1 MVEREVVI
9 PGDLLGEDPK
19 LASHGTYVQDGKVYS
34 ANYGLVDRRRDI
46 KVIPLSGRYI
56 PARGDLVIGK
66 VNDVTRSNWIVD
78 INSPYEGLLHVSEFP
93 ERVDQ
98 DNMSRYLHVGELV
111 IAKVADVDPSMKVE
125 LTLREEHL
133 RVLRLGRV
141 IDISHVKI
149 PRVIGRNGSMISMLK
164 KELDCSIFV
173 GQNGRIWLR
182 GDEKMV
188 DLAIRTIFKI
198 EREAH
203 TSGLTD
209 KIKEYLKNELEEM
222 RKGIRNE

>member
-1 MVEREVVI
+1 MVEREVVV
-9 PGDLLGEDPK
+9 PGDMLSENPK
-19 LASHGTYVQDGKVYS
+19 LAGSGTYVEDGKVYS
-34 ANYGLVDRRRDI
+34 ASYGLVDRRTNI

-66 VNDVTRSNWIVD
+66 VVDVTFSNWIVD
-78 INSPYEGLLHVSEFP
+78 INSPYEGLLHASEFP

-98 DNMSRYLHVGELV
+98 NNMNKYLHAGELIV
-111 IAKVADVDPSMKVE
+111 AKVLDVDPSMKVE
-125 LTLREEHL
+125 LTMREEHL
-133 RVLRLGRV
+133 KILRQGRV
-141 IDISHVKI
+141 IDISHTKI

-164 KELDCSIFV
+164 KELNCSIFV
-173 GQNGRIWLR
+173 GQNGRIWLK
-182 GDEKMV
+182 GDDIMV

-209 KIKEYLKNELEEM
+209 SIKDYLKNELEM
-222 RKGIRNE
+222 LRSNK

>member
-1 MVEREVVI
+1 MVEREIVV
-9 PGDLLGEDPK
+9 PGDHLGDDPK
-19 LASHGTYVQDGKVYS
+19 LSSHGTYVENGKVYS
-34 ANYGLVDRRRDI
+34 ASFGLVDRRGTI

-66 VNDVTRSNWIVD
+66 VVDVTFSNWIVD
-78 INSPYEGLLHVSEFP
+78 INSPYEGLLHVSEYP

-98 DNMSRYLHVGELV
+98 SNMSKYLHVGELI
-111 IAKVADVDPSMKVE
+111 IAKVSDVDPSMKVE

-133 RVLRLGRV
+133 KVLKQGRV
-141 IDISHVKI
+141 IDISHTKI

-164 KELDCSIFV
+164 KELNCSIFV

-182 GDEKMV
+182 GDEKMM

-209 KIKEYLKNELEEM
+209 KIKDFLKTELEKT
-222 RKGIRNE
+222 RDNR

>member
-1 MVEREVVI
+1 MEREIVV
-9 PGDLLGEDPK
+9 PGDMLGEDPK
-19 LASHGTYVQDGKVYS
+19 LAGIGTYVQDGKVYS
-34 ANYGLVDRRRDI
+34 ANYGLVDRRTNI

-66 VNDVTRSNWIVD
+66 IVDMTFSNWFAD
-78 INSPYEGLLHVSEFP
+78 INAPYEGMLHISEFP
-93 ERVDQ
+93 ERVDPA
-98 DNMSRYLHVGELV
+98 NMSNYLHVGELI
-111 IAKVADVDPSMKVE
+111 IARVADVDPTMKVE
-125 LTLREEHL
+125 LTMRDEHL
-133 RVLRLGRV
+133 RVLKQGRV

-164 KELDCSIFV
+164 KDLNVSIFV
-173 GQNGRIWLR
+173 GQNGRIWLK
-182 GDEKMV
+182 GDDKRV

-209 KIKEYLKNELEEM
+209 NIKEYISKELEQL
-222 RKGIRNE
+222 RNTT

>member
-1 MVEREVVI
+1 MEREIVV
-9 PGDLLGEDPK
+9 PGDMLGEDPK
-19 LASHGTYVQDGKVYS
+19 LAGSGTYVLDGRVYS
-34 ANYGLVDRRRDI
+34 TNYGLVDRRTSI

-66 VNDVTRSNWIVD
+66 VVDVTFSNWIID
-78 INSPYEGLLHVSEFP
+78 INSPYEGLLHVSEYP
-93 ERVDQ
+93 ERVDPA
-98 DNMSRYLHVGELV
+98 NMSKYLHVGELI
-111 IAKVADVDPSMKVE
+111 IARVADVDPSMKVE
-125 LTLREEHL
+125 LTMRDEHL
-133 RVLRLGRV
+133 RILRQGRV

-164 KELDCSIFV
+164 KDLNVSIFV
-173 GQNGRIWLR
+173 GQNGRIWLK
-182 GDEKMV
+182 GDDKRV

-209 KIKEYLKNELEEM
+209 KIKEYISKELELL
-222 RKGIRNE
+222 RNTK

>member
-1 MVEREVVI
+1 MDKEIVV
-9 PGDLLGEDPK
+9 PGDMLGEDPK
-19 LASHGTYVQDGKVYS
+19 LSGSGTYVQDGRVYS
-34 ANYGLVDRRRDI
+34 ANYGLVDRRNTI

-66 VNDVTRSNWIVD
+66 VVDVTFSNWIIDV
-78 INSPYEGLLHVSEFP
+78 NSPYEGLLHISEYP
-93 ERVDQ
+93 ERVDPA
-98 DNMSRYLHVGELV
+98 NMSKYLHVGELI
-111 IAKVADVDPSMKVE
+111 IARVADVDPSMKVE
-125 LTLREEHL
+125 LTMRDEHL
-133 RVLRLGRV
+133 RILKQGRV

-164 KELDCSIFV
+164 KDLNVSIFV
-173 GQNGRIWLR
+173 GQNGRIWLK
-182 GDEKMV
+182 GDDKRA

-209 KIKEYLKNELEEM
+209 KVKDFISKELEQL
-222 RKGIRNE
+222 RDTK

>member
-1 MVEREVVI
+1 MEREIVV
-9 PGDLLGEDPK
+9 PGDMLGENPK
-19 LASHGTYVQDGKVYS
+19 LAGIGTYVQDGRVYS
-34 ANYGLVDRRRDI
+34 ANYGLVDRRNTI

-66 VNDVTRSNWIVD
+66 VVDMTFSNWFAD
-78 INSPYEGLLHVSEFP
+78 INAPYEGMLHISEFP
-93 ERVDQ
+93 ERVDPA
-98 DNMSRYLHVGELV
+98 NMSKYLHVGELI
-111 IAKVADVDPSMKVE
+111 IARVADVDPTMKVE
-125 LTLREEHL
+125 LTMRDENLRIL
-133 RVLRLGRV
+133 KQGRV

-164 KELDCSIFV
+164 KDLNVSIFV
-173 GQNGRIWLR
+173 GQNGRIWLK
-182 GDEKMV
+182 GDDKYV

-209 KIKEYLKNELEEM
+209 KIKDYISKELEQL
-222 RKGIRNE
+222 RNTT

>member
-1 MVEREVVI
+1 MEREIVV
-9 PGDLLGEDPK
+9 PGDMLGEDPK
-19 LASHGTYVQDGKVYS
+19 LAGIGTYVQDGRVYS
-34 ANYGLVDRRRDI
+34 ANYGLVDRRTNI

-66 VNDVTRSNWIVD
+66 VVDMTFSNWFAD
-78 INSPYEGLLHVSEFP
+78 INAPYEGMLHISEFP
-93 ERVDQ
+93 ERVDPA
-98 DNMSRYLHVGELV
+98 NMSKYLHVGELI
-111 IAKVADVDPSMKVE
+111 IARVADVDPTMKVE
-125 LTLREEHL
+125 LTMRDEHL
-133 RVLRLGRV
+133 RVLKQGRV

-164 KELDCSIFV
+164 KDLNVSIFV
-173 GQNGRIWLR
+173 GQNGRIWLK
-182 GDEKMV
+182 GDEKRV

-209 KIKEYLKNELEEM
+209 KIKEYINKELEEL
-222 RKGIRNE
+222 RNTK

>member
-1 MVEREVVI
+1 MEREIVV
-9 PGDLLGEDPK
+9 PGDVLGEDPK
-19 LASHGTYVQDGKVYS
+19 LAGSGTYVQDGRVYS
-34 ANYGLVDRRRDI
+34 ANYGLVDRRTNI

-66 VNDVTRSNWIVD
+66 VVDVTFSNWIVD
-78 INSPYEGLLHVSEFP
+78 INSPYEGLLHISEYP
-93 ERVDQ
+93 ERIDPAS
-98 DNMSRYLHVGELV
+98 MSKYLHVGELM
-111 IAKVADVDPSMKVE
+111 IARVADVDPSMKVE
-125 LTLREEHL
+125 LTMRDEHL
-133 RVLRLGRV
+133 RVLKQGRV

-164 KELDCSIFV
+164 KDLNVSIFV
-173 GQNGRIWLR
+173 GQNGRIWLK
-182 GDEKMV
+182 GDDKRV

-209 KIKEYLKNELEEM
+209 KIKEYIGREQEQLRSSTK
-222 RKGIRNE
+222 

>member
-1 MVEREVVI
+1 MEREIVV
-9 PGDLLGEDPK
+9 PGDVLGEEPK
-19 LASHGTYVQDGKVYS
+19 LAGLGTYVQEGRVYS
-34 ANYGLVDRRRDI
+34 ANYGLVDRRTNI

-56 PARGDLVIGK
+56 PVRGDLVIGK
-66 VNDVTRSNWIVD
+66 IVDMTFSNWFAD
-78 INSPYEGLLHVSEFP
+78 INAPYEGMLHVSEFP

-98 DNMSRYLHVGELV
+98 ANMARHLHVGELI
-111 IAKVADVDPSMKVE
+111 IARVADVDPTMKVE
-125 LTLREEHL
+125 LTMRDEQL
-133 RVLRLGRV
+133 RVLRQGRV

-164 KELDCSIFV
+164 KDLNVSIFV
-173 GQNGRIWLR
+173 GQNGRIWLN
-182 GDEKMV
+182 GDDRRV

-209 KIKEYLKNELEEM
+209 NIKDYINRELE
-222 RKGIRNE
+222 KLRNTK

>member
-1 MVEREVVI
+1 MTDREVVI
-9 PGDLLGEDPK
+9 PGDLLSDDPK
-19 LASHGTYVQDGKVYS
+19 LASNGTYVQDGKVYS
-34 ANYGLVDRRRDI
+34 ANYGLVDRRSNI

-56 PARGDLVIGK
+56 PARSDLVIGK
-66 VNDVTRSNWIVD
+66 VVDVTHSNWIVD

-98 DNMSRYLHVGELV
+98 NNMSRYLHVGELI
-111 IAKVADVDPSMKVE
+111 IARVADVDPTMKVE

-133 RVLRLGRV
+133 RILKQGRV

-149 PRVIGRNGSMISMLK
+149 PRVIGRNGSMIGMLK

-209 KIKEYLKNELEEM
+209 SIKEYLKNQLDLM
-222 RKGIRNE
+222 RKST

>member
-1 MVEREVVI
+1 MAEKELVV
-9 PGDLLGEDPK
+9 PGDILGEDPK
-19 LASHGTYVQDGKVYS
+19 LASHGTYVQDGKVYAAS
-34 ANYGLVDRRRDI
+34 FGLVDRRSNI

-66 VNDVTRSNWIVD
+66 VVDVTHSNWIAD
-78 INSPYEGLLHVSEFP
+78 INSPYEGLLHVSEYP

-98 DNMSRYLHVGELV
+98 NNMSKYLHVGELI

-133 RVLRLGRV
+133 RILKEGRV
-141 IDISHVKI
+141 IEISHVKI
-149 PRVIGRNGSMISMLK
+149 PRVIGRNGSMIKMLMK
-164 KELDCSIFV
+164 DLDCSIFV
-173 GQNGRIWLR
+173 GQNGRIWVKGSDR
-182 GDEKMV
+182 NV
-188 DLAIRTIFKI
+188 DIAIRTIFKI

-209 KIKEYLKNELEEM
+209 KIKDYLKNELEVM
-222 RKGIRNE
+222 RNQNE

>member
-1 MVEREVVI
+1 MEREIVV
-9 PGDLLGEDPK
+9 PGDMLGEDPK
-19 LASHGTYVQDGKVYS
+19 LAGIGTYVQDGRVYS
-34 ANYGLVDRRRDI
+34 ANYGLVDRRSNI

-66 VNDVTRSNWIVD
+66 VVDMTFSNWFAD
-78 INSPYEGLLHVSEFP
+78 INAPYEGMLHNSEFP
-93 ERVDQ
+93 ERVDPA
-98 DNMSRYLHVGELV
+98 NMSKYLHVGELI
-111 IAKVADVDPSMKVE
+111 IARVADVDPTMKVE
-125 LTLREEHL
+125 LTMRDENLRIL
-133 RVLRLGRV
+133 KQGRV

-164 KELDCSIFV
+164 KDLNVSIFV
-173 GQNGRIWLR
+173 GQNGRIWLK
-182 GDEKMV
+182 GDDKYV

-209 KIKEYLKNELEEM
+209 KIKDYISKELEQL
-222 RKGIRNE
+222 RNTT

>member
-1 MVEREVVI
+1 MVEREIVV
-9 PGDLLGEDPK
+9 PGDLLGDDPK
-19 LASHGTYVQDGKVYS
+19 LSSHGTYVENGKVYS
-34 ANYGLVDRRRDI
+34 ASFGLVDRRGTI

-66 VNDVTRSNWIVD
+66 VVDVTFSNWIVD
-78 INSPYEGLLHVSEFP
+78 INSPYEGLRHVSEYP

-98 DNMSRYLHVGELV
+98 SNMIKYLHVGELI
-111 IAKVADVDPSMKVE
+111 IAKVSDVDPSMKVE

-133 RVLRLGRV
+133 KVLKQGRV
-141 IDISHVKI
+141 VDISHTKI

-164 KELDCSIFV
+164 KELNCSIFV

-182 GDEKMV
+182 GDEKMM

-209 KIKEYLKNELEEM
+209 KIKDFLKTELEKT
-222 RKGIRNE
+222 RDN

>member
-1 MVEREVVI
+1 MVEREVVV
-9 PGDLLGEDPK
+9 PGDLLSDDPR
-19 LASHGTYVQDGKVYS
+19 LASHGTYVEGGKVYS
-34 ANYGLVDRRRDI
+34 ASYGLVDRRNNI

-56 PARGDLVIGK
+56 PSRGDLVIGK
-66 VNDVTRSNWIVD
+66 VVDVTFSNWIVD

-98 DNMSRYLHVGELV
+98 NNMSKYLHVGEL
-111 IAKVADVDPSMKVE
+111 ILAKVSDVDPSMKVE
-125 LTLREEHL
+125 LTLRDEHL
-133 RVLRLGRV
+133 RILRQGRV
-141 IDISHVKI
+141 IDISHTKI

-164 KELDCSIFV
+164 KELNCSIFV
-173 GQNGRIWLR
+173 GQNGRIWLK
-182 GDEKMV
+182 GDEKMM

-209 KIKEYLKNELEEM
+209 KIKEYLKNELETL
-222 RKGIRNE
+222 RNPK